1 MVIIVLSF
9 FLALSN
15 PIIDPLS
22 DIDSTLKPLNGKKI
36 LFVISHRN
44 FRDEELKISKNM
56 FEKLGATSTIA
67 SSDTTMAKGMLEMKI
82 KPDVFLDSINP
93 LNFDA
98 LVFIGGGG
106 ARDYWNNKYLHSI
119 INLAFNKKKVIG
131 AICFAPIILAR
142 AGTLANTKA
151 TVWEDKETK
160 SIFKEERVILTSRDV
175 ETSGNIVTANSP
187 EASKPFAE
195 AIVRLLLKRNL
206 SQEHEIIDTES
217 NEGKL

>member
-22 DIDSTLKPLNGKKI
+22 DIDSTLKPLNSKKV

-56 FEKLGATSTIA
+56 FEKLGAISIIA

-82 KPDVFLDSINP
+82 KPDILLDSINP
-93 LNFDA
+93 LEFDA
-98 LVFIGGGG
+98 FVFIGGGG
-106 ARDYWNNKYLHSI
+106 AREYWDNKYLHSI

-131 AICFAPIILAR
+131 AICLAPIVLAR
-142 AGTLANTKA
+142 SGVLTNARA
-151 TVWEDKETK
+151 TVWENKETK
-160 SIFKEERVILTSRDV
+160 NIFKDERVIFTGKEV
-175 ETSGNIVTANSP
+175 ETNGLVVTANSP

-195 AIVRLLLKRNL
+195 EIVRLLLRTNL
-206 SQEHEIIDTES
+206 SRENEIIDTES
-217 NEGKL
+217 KEGKL